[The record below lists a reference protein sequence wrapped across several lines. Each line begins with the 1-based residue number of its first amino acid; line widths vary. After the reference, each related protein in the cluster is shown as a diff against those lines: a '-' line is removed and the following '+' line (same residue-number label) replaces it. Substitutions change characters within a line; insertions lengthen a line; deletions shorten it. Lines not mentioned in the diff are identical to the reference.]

1 MGRRVAFVND
11 IDILHEMLNSTAVV
25 PLQPKGNNVSVELKD
40 KQSQTT
46 VEITNLPQNSVVIK
60 TEAFEL
66 KKVVFNGL
74 KDERRRADF
83 AIVSIENTKKWIIC
97 VEIKSSNIDKDKVI
111 SQLRGA
117 KCVIDY
123 YKSVGREFWAANNF
137 LEDYEY
143 RFVGIA
149 AITQKKSTRPMS
161 AANHT
166 QLHDSPDTF
175 LPIFE
180 QDRLYF
186 NELI

>member
-1 MGRRVAFVND
+1 MND

-66 KKVVFNGL
+66 KKVIFNGL

-83 AIVSIENTKKWIIC
+83 AIVSIENNKRWIIC
-97 VEIKSSNIDKDKVI
+97 IEIKSSNIEKNKVI

-123 YKSVGREFWAANNF
+123 YKSVGREFWAAHNF

-149 AITQKKSTRPMS
+149 GITQKKSTRPMS
-161 AANHT
+161 AANQTHI

-180 QDRLYF
+180 QERLYF

>member
-1 MGRRVAFVND
+1 MND
-11 IDILHEMLNSTAVV
+11 IDILQEMLKNTVRV
-25 PLQPKGNNVSVELKD
+25 PLQTEGNQFSVELKD

-46 VEITNLPQNSVVIK
+46 VEITDLPHNSVVIN
-60 TEAFEL
+60 TEAFEP
-66 KKVVFNGL
+66 KKVIFNGL

-83 AIVSIENTKKWIIC
+83 AIVSNENTKKWIIC
-97 VEIKSSNIDKDKVI
+97 IEIKSSNLDKNKVI

-149 AITQKKSTRPMS
+149 GITEKKSTIPMGS
-161 AANHT
+161 ANQIHT

-180 QDRLYF
+180 QKRLYF
-186 NELI
+186 KQLI

>member
-1 MGRRVAFVND
+1 MND
-11 IDILHEMLNSTAVV
+11 IEILNEMLNSTVLV

-40 KQSQTT
+40 KQNQTT
-46 VEITNLPQNSVVIK
+46 VEITNLPQNSVVIN
-60 TEAFEL
+60 TEVFEPR
-66 KKVVFNGL
+66 KVIFNGL

-97 VEIKSSNIDKDKVI
+97 IEIKSSNLDKDKVI
-111 SQLRGA
+111 AQLRGA

-123 YKSVGREFWAANNF
+123 YKSVGREFWTTSNF

-149 AITQKKSTRPMS
+149 ALTEKQSTRIMKP
-161 AANHT
+161 ANQSKT
-166 QLHDSPDTF
+166 QLHDSPETF
-175 LPIFE
+175 LPILE
-180 QDRLYF
+180 QNRLYF